1 MIPHWKQ
8 KFALLW
14 TGQALSILSSMIS
27 QYALIWYLT
36 DLTGSPAVLS
46 LATMAALVPQG
57 ILSLFT
63 GTFADRF
70 DRRWIM
76 IISDGAIGLVSLML
90 AAAAFAAPL
99 PVAPILA
106 VAALRSVGGAFH
118 APCIQA
124 VTPLLA
130 PPDAL
135 TRCAGWS
142 QGIQTVSMLLSPA
155 LAAVLYA
162 RIPLAWILL
171 LDTLGAAFAIAG
183 VQLARL
189 PALRAEAQGRPLRL
203 WQDTREGLAVLRSHR
218 WLWELSLILSLIHI

>member
-70 DRRWIM
+70 DRRWI
-76 IISDGAIGLVSLML
+76 ID
-90 AAAAFAAPL
+90 
-99 PVAPILA
+99 
-106 VAALRSVGGAFH
+106 RSNRRRH
-118 APCIQA
+118 
-124 VTPLLA
+124 
-130 PPDAL
+130 
-135 TRCAGWS
+135 
-142 QGIQTVSMLLSPA
+142 
-155 LAAVLYA
+155 
-162 RIPLAWILL
+162 
-171 LDTLGAAFAIAG
+171 
-183 VQLARL
+183 
-189 PALRAEAQGRPLRL
+189 
-203 WQDTREGLAVLRSHR
+203 RSGKR
-218 WLWELSLILSLIHI
+218 YQ

>member
-90 AAAAFAAPL
+90 AAAAFAAL
-99 PVAPILA
+99 GYTVC
-106 VAALRSVGGAFH
+106 RVGETG
-118 APCIQA
+118 
-124 VTPLLA
+124 
-130 PPDAL
+130 
-135 TRCAGWS
+135 
-142 QGIQTVSMLLSPA
+142 GI
-155 LAAVLYA
+155 
-162 RIPLAWILL
+162 
-171 LDTLGAAFAIAG
+171 AAFF
-183 VQLARL
+183 
-189 PALRAEAQGRPLRL
+189 E
-203 WQDTREGLAVLRSHR
+203 TCKNCKN
-218 WLWELSLILSLIHI
+218 

>member
-99 PVAPILA
+99 PVAPILGGGR
-106 VAALRSVGGAFH
+106 AAQCGRRPFMPPASRPSR
-118 APCIQA
+118 PCW
-124 VTPLLA
+124 PL
-130 PPDAL
+130 PMP
-135 TRCAGWS
+135 
-142 QGIQTVSMLLSPA
+142 
-155 LAAVLYA
+155 
-162 RIPLAWILL
+162 
-171 LDTLGAAFAIAG
+171 
-183 VQLARL
+183 
-189 PALRAEAQGRPLRL
+189 
-203 WQDTREGLAVLRSHR
+203 
-218 WLWELSLILSLIHI
+218 

>member
-142 QGIQTVSMLLSPA
+142 QVWGDRIFEKCGI
-155 LAAVLYA
+155 
-162 RIPLAWILL
+162 RR
-171 LDTLGAAFAIAG
+171 DEGGDGGKTLEIRGKR
-183 VQLARL
+183 RL
-189 PALRAEAQGRPLRL
+189 PARDGGANYQ
-203 WQDTREGLAVLRSHR
+203 QS
-218 WLWELSLILSLIHI
+218 